1 MGFRQPSAV
10 KPAGHFPSQFLELV
24 IFLGQGYVSAVPMNE
39 ARTIDFV
46 LRGRVDGVEITP
58 ATIGLSRFNEFN
70 RQVEEFVGGTERL
83 SPDGVRVRVE
93 PGSYKLKVLL
103 PALAAVALEPDL
115 RLLRRQDSLG
125 EIDPKR
131 AEVIVRWQAKA
142 RMNRDLAY
150 EIAPEGDPL
159 TAISLDATTDY
170 RIGEIVPWVR
180 VEKYLFGEVM
190 DMGGAQRAN
199 VHIRLRDSGKL
210 VRVGT
215 DQDYLRDQEE
225 NRLYRKVLVRVEG
238 EQHHRTGELRNLR
251 LLSFEDY
258 APRYD
263 EGALDRFAAAGSLA
277 WADVSN
283 PSRWVEELRG
293 AS

>member
-1 MGFRQPSAV
+1 MESAR
-10 KPAGHFPSQFLELV
+10 
-24 IFLGQGYVSAVPMNE
+24 N
-39 ARTIDFV
+39 IDFV

-70 RQVEEFVGGTERL
+70 RQVEEFVGGSERL
-83 SPDGVRVRVE
+83 PLDEVHVRVE

-103 PALAAVALEPDL
+103 PFAVASALESDL
-115 RLLRRQDSLG
+115 RLLARQDSLG

-131 AEVIVRWQAKA
+131 AEVVARWQSKA
-142 RMNRDLAY
+142 RTSQQLAY
-150 EIAPEGDPL
+150 VIRSEDESLPP
-159 TAISLDATTDY
+159 ISLDSTTDF
-170 RIGEIVPWVR
+170 RVGEIVPWVK

-199 VHIRLRDSGKL
+199 VHIRLSDSGKL

-215 DQDYLRDQEE
+215 DQTYLRDQEE
-225 NRLYRKVLVRVEG
+225 NRLYRKVLVRVEA
-238 EQHHRTGELRNLR
+238 EQHHRTGELRHLR

-263 EGALDRFAAAGSLA
+263 EDALDRFAVAGREA
-277 WADVSN
+277 WADVSD